1 MPDNIDNTTIIDNNN
16 EVSDDFYIID
26 NPNAIKDILSISVNH
41 SITIKNNSSTI
52 QMLITILQERL
63 TTASSTISPPIVSTS
78 PLNVSAIASPF
89 PSVSTYESLSDSISS
104 LSSSLPLDSSVTLSS
119 ITPLTTL
126 ISSISS
132 ISSIFP
138 ISPNPPISS
147 NLAPSSNLN
156 FICTSEGIALS
167 SRTNWIAPIGSY
179 KDPCYLCEY
188 YGHGFNTC
196 PNIQQN
202 YWGRCCRCWVS
213 PHESKD
219 CHLRRGEKVPIP
231 FKKNFL
237 KQADL
242 IKFFGRIEE

>member
-16 EVSDDFYIID
+16 EVSDDFYII
-26 NPNAIKDILSISVNH
+26 NNLNVIKDILSISVNH
-41 SITIKNNSSTI
+41 SITIKNNSK
-52 QMLITILQERL
+52 RL
-63 TTASSTISPPIVSTS
+63 TAASSTISPLIVSTS
-78 PLNVSAIASPF
+78 PLNVSAIVSPS
-89 PSVSTYESLSDSISS
+89 PPVSIYGSLSDSISS
-104 LSSSLPLDSSVTLSS
+104 LSSSLPLDSSVTSSS
-119 ITPLTTL
+119 ITHLMTL

-132 ISSIFP
+132 ISSISP
-138 ISPNPPISS
+138 IFSNLPIFL
-147 NLAPSSNLN
+147 NLAPGSNLN
-156 FICTSEGIALS
+156 FICTSEGVALS
-167 SRTNWIAPIGSY
+167 SRTNWIAPISSY

-188 YGHGFNTC
+188 YGHGLNTC

-202 YWGRCCRCWVS
+202 YRGRYCRCWIS

-237 KQADL
+237 KLADL